1 MTDPSEVVVSD
12 EQAIEFMREYKR
24 LVLEL
29 NPGPLPPYSRPNPNG
44 PERRA
49 IEYTRQALSAFLAE
63 RVPDAKTGSDSRCC
77 NLIAEDT
84 WNELRDRVLKGE

>member
-12 EQAIEFMREYKR
+12 AEIQELRDDVARGTAPYIQVWRKAIAK
-24 LVLEL
+24 LIA
-29 NPGPLPPYSRPNPNG
+29 G
-44 PERRA
+44 
-49 IEYTRQALSAFLAE
+49 